1 MDPTNDIQLVI
12 KQPQRRG
19 SCGFSHGLIFARQ
32 IFPFETFTTHFYL
45 LAAQGTSV
53 RVILTCL
60 LWINPI
66 PHVGAL
72 LAPADES
79 ICSRFE
85 RKCNKEK
92 PALWIYGLSKA
103 LYHMAVGIGGEFQMF
118 VLWKEAGNPFNP
130 SLSSWG
136 EDARATWPRRA
147 PNVRNGTKEIISVDL
162 LFPLRNGRRL
172 DFLIFE
178 CVKPEF
184 KGRDSAPLVGP
195 EAAAAQRAH
204 TWRRTGFNQATAEVG
219 NHGINRE

>member
-19 SCGFSHGLIFARQ
+19 LCGFSHGLIFARQ

-66 PHVGAL
+66 PHVGPL

-79 ICSRFE
+79 ICSPFE

-92 PALWIYGLSKA
+92 PTIWIYYLSKA
-103 LYHMAVGIGGEFQMF
+103 LYHMAVAIGADFQMF
-118 VLWKEAGNPFNP
+118 VLWKEAGDPFNP

-136 EDARATWPRRA
+136 EDARVWPRRA
-147 PNVRNGTKEIISVDL
+147 PKGWETERNNQRWSFVSSEKRAKVW
-162 LFPLRNGRRL
+162 LF
-172 DFLIFE
+172 FF
-178 CVKPEF
+178 F
-184 KGRDSAPLVGP
+184 
-195 EAAAAQRAH
+195 
-204 TWRRTGFNQATAEVG
+204 F
-219 NHGINRE
+219 

>member
-19 SCGFSHGLIFARQ
+19 LCGFSHGLIFARQ

-60 LWINPI
+60 LWINPS
-66 PHVGAL
+66 PHVGPL
-72 LAPADES
+72 LAPADQS

-92 PALWIYGLSKA
+92 PARWIYDLSKA
-103 LYHMAVGIGGEFQMF
+103 LYHMAVVIGADFQMF
-118 VLWKEAGNPFNP
+118 VLWKEAGDPFNP

-136 EDARATWPRRA
+136 EDARVGGHGGHLKDEEQRQ
-147 PNVRNGTKEIISVDL
+147 IISVDQ
-162 LFPLRNGRRL
+162 LFPLWNGRR
-172 DFLIFE
+172 FE
-178 CVKPEF
+178 F
-184 KGRDSAPLVGP
+184 FS
-195 EAAAAQRAH
+195 
-204 TWRRTGFNQATAEVG
+204 F
-219 NHGINRE
+219 